1 MNTWK
6 SDVLSILEINFC
18 EQSIFKKITDAAQ
31 QLGFDNCAYG
41 LQIPLPLT
49 EPKVIILDNYPDAW
63 RIRYSAAQYMK
74 DDPAVLHGRRTQNP
88 LIWDAST
95 FCNAPELW
103 EEANAHGIKVGWSQS
118 HFDLVGAGGMLS
130 VSRSAQA
137 MSQSELTDIE
147 SKLIWLVSIA
157 HLSLSRTIINH
168 HRKEQDPNLT
178 RRELE
183 VLKWTADG
191 KSASEISD
199 ILTISKNTVD
209 FHIKNAVLK
218 LKSCNKTAA
227 VVRAAML
234 GLLA

>member
-6 SDVLSILEINFC
+6 SDVLTILHLDLC
-18 EQSIFKKITDAAQ
+18 EQHIFKKITDAAQ

-41 LQIPLPLT
+41 VQLPLPLT
-49 EPKVIILDNYPDAW
+49 APKVVILDNYPDAW
-63 RIRYSAAQYMK
+63 RARYIEAHYMK
-74 DDPAVLHGRRTQNP
+74 SDPAVLHGRRTQDP
-88 LIWDAST
+88 LIWNAST
-95 FCNAPELW
+95 FCHAPELW
-103 EEANAHGIKVGWSQS
+103 EEANAHGINVGWSQS
-118 HFDLVGAGGMLS
+118 HIDLVGAGGMLS

-137 MSQSELTDIE
+137 LSESELTDIE
-147 SKLIWLVSIA
+147 NKLIWLVSIA
-157 HLSLSRTIINH
+157 QLSLSRAIINH

-178 RRELE
+178 LRELE

-199 ILTISKNTVD
+199 ILTVSKNTIE

-234 GLLA
+234 GLLT